1 MGRTYILKMSNE
13 SMHPNTITYLVISSP
28 PQIGMF
34 TTEMLSFGNIELIIF
49 VGQEI
54 HSSWGRLTLEKLGWP
69 IFPEIY
75 R

>member
-1 MGRTYILKMSNE
+1 
-13 SMHPNTITYLVISSP
+13 
-28 PQIGMF
+28 MF
-34 TTEMLSFGNIELIIF
+34 TTETLSFSNVELIIF

-54 HSSWGRLTLEKLGWP
+54 TQFMGKTESLEKLGWP